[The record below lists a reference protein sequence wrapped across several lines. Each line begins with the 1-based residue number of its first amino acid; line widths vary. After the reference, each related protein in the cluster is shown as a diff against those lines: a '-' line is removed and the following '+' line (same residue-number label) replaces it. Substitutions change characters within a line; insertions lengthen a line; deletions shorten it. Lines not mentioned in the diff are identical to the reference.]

1 MWRRYVALF
10 TAKNATQRGSVKRE
24 GGLVPR
30 VPARMQLLVGEPK
43 GVCKRPAWNR
53 AKAATKIQLACILT
67 AVKLNARWQL
77 LQHKTLT

>member
-30 VPARMQLLVGEPK
+30 VPARMQLLVGERACAK
-43 GVCKRPAWNR
+43 GLRGIALKQPRRSNWRVY
-53 AKAATKIQLACILT
+53 
-67 AVKLNARWQL
+67 
-77 LQHKTLT
+77 